1 MKRCSD
7 SLVIGTQI
15 KTTLKC
21 HFTLRI
27 ANGMAIIQNKQAGK
41 QTNKTL
47 GSIVK
52 NVQKLEHSCIADRNG
67 NDYSPCGIEF
77 DGFSESLNIGLPYN
91 LTTKIKY

>member
-7 SLVIGTQI
+7 SLVIRTQI

-21 HFTLRI
+21 HFTLRMAI
-27 ANGMAIIQNKQAGK
+27 RLAIIQNKQAGK

-52 NVQKLEHSCIADRNG
+52 NVQKLEHSCIADRNA
-67 NDYSPCGIEF
+67 E
-77 DGFSESLNIGLPYN
+77 
-91 LTTKIKY
+91 